1 MLRELFNMKK
11 EMFSTEI
18 SVLRDTFRRLLRR
31 HAKTNI
37 VKLIEKTHPADMALI
52 FRYFN
57 DLEQDTIFA
66 MMKPSEKTVEF
77 LNELDEAITIRIVED
92 EDPARIAAILEEAS
106 SNEQAYLMGLVEESY
121 ATSVIGLFKAEEQEE
136 LEEMMAYPEDS
147 AGILMYTDVFTLHE
161 ETRAREAIAALQDQE
176 EAEMVFY
183 LYAIDNEGALTGVI
197 SLRDLVTTSG
207 DTMLKDIM
215 TKKVHAVRPETDQ
228 EEVARIVSQ
237 YNFLAVP
244 VIDSDEK
251 LLGIVT
257 VDDVVDV
264 IREEATEDFLKM
276 VGAGE
281 DREILLKSSWENA
294 RIRLPWLFASWVGGI
309 FAAFIIGVFDNVLQ
323 NTLALAAFIPVIIG
337 MGGNIGTQ
345 SSTII
350 VRGLAT
356 GRVGFENSAKILF
369 KEIRVGLILGILY
382 GILLGLFAI
391 FRFLDISPVL
401 GLVVGLSICASMII
415 AATIGSLVPLILNR
429 FDIDPAVATGPF
441 VTTAID
447 ILGVTLY
454 FLIAATLFNTV

>member
-1 MLRELFNMKK
+1 MKK
-11 EMFSTEI
+11 EMFGTEI
-18 SVLRDTFRRLLRR
+18 TLLRDTFRRLLRR

-37 VKLIEKTHPADMALI
+37 IKLIEKTHPADTALI

-57 DLEQDTIFA
+57 DNEQDTIFS
-66 MMKPSEKTVEF
+66 MMSPSEETVEF
-77 LNELDEAITIRIVED
+77 LAELDESITVRLLEN
-92 EDPARIAAILEEAS
+92 ESSSRIASILEEAS
-106 SNEQAYLMGLVEESY
+106 SNEQAYLMGLVEDEF
-121 ATSVIGLFKAEEQEE
+121 ATSVIELLQAEEQEE

-161 ETRAREAIAALQDQE
+161 ETRAREAIVALQDQDE
-176 EAEMVFY
+176 VEMVFY
-183 LYAIDNEGALTGVI
+183 LYADDDDGRLTGVV
-197 SLRDLVTTSG
+197 SLRDLVTTPSE
-207 DTMLKDIM
+207 TKLKDIM
-215 TKKVHAVRPETDQ
+215 SRKVYAVRPETDQ

-244 VIDSDEK
+244 VVDSEEQ

-281 DREILLKSSWENA
+281 DREILLKSSWDNA

-309 FAAFIIGVFDNVLQ
+309 FAAFIIGIFDNVLQ
-323 NTLALAAFIPVIIG
+323 STIALAAFIPVIIG

-356 GRVGFENSAKILF
+356 GRVDFENSTKILL

-382 GILLGLFAI
+382 GFLLGIFAI
-391 FRFLDISPVL
+391 FRFLDVSPML
-401 GLVVGLSICASMII
+401 GVVVGLSICASMII
-415 AATIGSLVPLILNR
+415 AAVIGSLVPLILNR

-447 ILGVTLY
+447 ILGVALY
-454 FLIAATLFNTV
+454 FLIAGSLLVIT

>member
-1 MLRELFNMKK
+1 
-11 EMFSTEI
+11 MFGTEI
-18 SVLRDTFRRLLRR
+18 TLMRDTFRRLLRR
-31 HAKTNI
+31 HAKINI
-37 VKLIEKTHPADMALI
+37 IKLIKRTHPADMALI

-57 DLEQDTIFA
+57 EGEQDTIFA
-66 MMKPSEKTVEF
+66 FMTPTDETVEF
-77 LNELDEAITIRIVED
+77 LGELDESIVIRLLEQ
-92 EDPARIAAILEEAS
+92 EEPSRIAAILEEAS
-106 SNEQAYLMGLVEESY
+106 SNEQAYLMGLVEEKY
-121 ATSVIGLFKAEEQEE
+121 ASTIIDLLQAEEQEE

-161 ETRAREAIAALQDQE
+161 ETKAKDAIAALQDQE

-183 LYAIDNEGALTGVI
+183 LYAVDDNGRLNGVV
-197 SLRDLVTTSG
+197 SLRDLVTTSS
-207 DTMLKDIM
+207 DTMLKDLMSI
-215 TKKVHAVRPETDQ
+215 KVHAVRPETDQ

-244 VIDSDEK
+244 VVDGDEK

-257 VDDVVDV
+257 VDDVLDV
-264 IREEATEDFLKM
+264 IREEATEDFLQM
-276 VGAGE
+276 VGAGK

-294 RIRLPWLFASWVGGI
+294 RMRLPWLFASWVGGI
-309 FAAFIIGVFDNVLQ
+309 GAAFIIGVFDNILES
-323 NTLALAAFIPVIIG
+323 TIALAAFIPVIMG

-356 GRVGFENSAKILF
+356 GRVGFENSTKILF

-382 GILLGLFAI
+382 GILLGIFAI
-391 FRFLDISPVL
+391 FRFLDVSPLL
-401 GLVVGLSICASMII
+401 GVVVGLSICLSMII
-415 AATIGSLVPLILNR
+415 ATTIGSMVPLILNR
-429 FDIDPAVATGPF
+429 FDIDPAIATGPF

-454 FLIAATLFNTV
+454 FLIAESLLVIT